1 MPTACALK
9 VVLWKILS
17 RGMNKT
23 ITDSTMEGFHKALNL
38 LYKPTTLQDCDL
50 ECWHE
55 FQ

>member
-1 MPTACALK
+1 
-9 VVLWKILS
+9 
-17 RGMNKT
+17 
-23 ITDSTMEGFHKALNL
+23 MEGFHKALNL